1 MNSTQ
6 TPNSDSAQLHALG
19 YAGSFDR
26 RINYWEN
33 FALGFTY
40 LSPVVGVYT
49 LFSAIF
55 PFAGPPLVWVYA
67 MAGVGQMM
75 VCLIFGEVVSQ
86 FPIAGGIY
94 PWARRLVGRR
104 WSWMAGWI
112 YGWALFTSVAAVAT
126 GAGPLLALL
135 IGIPVTSAT
144 NSWLAL
150 GMIGLATALNLLGT
164 KWLARIAFFGF
175 VCELIGAIVVGGYLL
190 IAHRHSPIGAILHS
204 QGYAKSAGSYL
215 SAFLT
220 ASLAGLFCC
229 YGFEACGDVAEET
242 PNPGIVI
249 PKSMRMTIY
258 IGISA
263 AFFLCFALVLAVPDV
278 KAAIDGTDKD
288 PLATI
293 LTSAFGPVASKAVI
307 VIVMVSF
314 VSCVLSLQA
323 AGSRLLFSFAR
334 DRNVA
339 ASDFLQRL
347 SPRTHVPVGAL
358 LVSGVVPAIVS
369 LLTMLL
375 SNQAIQTIISFA
387 VIGIY
392 VAFQMVVLGAFYARA
407 RGWKPAG
414 PFTLGTFGWVV
425 NSMALL
431 WGVFAVGIILRP
443 ITPDA
448 PWYQN
453 YAMTLTT
460 SVVVGAGLVYMLLFR
475 LHTVSE
481 APSGDAYQL

>member
-1 MNSTQ
+1 MSSTQ
-6 TPNSDSAQLHALG
+6 TPNADSAQLKALG

-49 LFSAIF
+49 LFSALF

-112 YGWALFTSVAAVAT
+112 YGWALIASVAAIAT

-135 IGIPVTSAT
+135 IGIPVTAAT

-150 GMIGLATALNLLGT
+150 GMIALATALNLLGT

-175 VCELIGAIVVGGYLL
+175 VCELIGAVVVGGYLL
-190 IAHRHSPIGAILHS
+190 IAQRHSPISAIVHS
-204 QGYAKSAGSYL
+204 QGYAASAGSYL

-242 PNPGIVI
+242 PDPGVVI

-263 AFFLCFALVLAVPDV
+263 AFFICLALVLAVPDV
-278 KAAIDGTDKD
+278 KAAIAGTDKD

-293 LTSAFGPVASKAVI
+293 LTSAFGPLASKAVI
-307 VIVMVSF
+307 AIVMVSF

-323 AGSRLLFSFAR
+323 AASRLLFSFAR
-334 DRNVA
+334 DRNIV

-358 LVSGVVPAIVS
+358 LVSGVVPAVVS
-369 LLTMLL
+369 LLTLLL

-392 VAFQMVVLGAFYARA
+392 VAFQMVVLGALYARV

-414 PFTLGTFGWVV
+414 PFTLGAFGWVV
-425 NSMALL
+425 NIAALL
-431 WGVFAVGIILRP
+431 WGVFAVGAILRP

-460 SVVVGAGLVYMLLFR
+460 AVVVVVGLGYMLLLR
-475 LHTVSE
+475 PHTVSQ
-481 APSGDAYQL
+481 APSGDAYPS